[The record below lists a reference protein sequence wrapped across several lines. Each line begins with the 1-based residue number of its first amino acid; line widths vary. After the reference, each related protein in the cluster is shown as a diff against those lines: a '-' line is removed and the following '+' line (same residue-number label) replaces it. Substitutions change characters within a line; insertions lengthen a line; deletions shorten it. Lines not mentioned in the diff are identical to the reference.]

1 MSFDINT
8 NKLVV
13 KKLLTAI
20 ECGEDF
26 GPLLSDNAT
35 WWVPEACALS
45 GTYSIVELMS
55 AMAQLFAVYKS
66 PPKFDLEYLTA
77 EENRVAVFCSSTAEL
92 VDGSRI
98 LNRYHFLFI
107 FENGLIKAV
116 KEFMNTAIANQL
128 AARIAEL
135 QTK

>member
-1 MSFDINT
+1 MHNNNEA
-8 NKLVV
+8 NKIAA
-13 KKLLTAI
+13 KKLLATI
-20 ECGEDF
+20 ERGEDF
-26 GPLLSDNAT
+26 SPLLSADAT

-45 GTYSIVELMS
+45 GTYTIAELMS

-116 KEFMNTAIANQL
+116 KEFMNTAIANQV
-128 AARIAEL
+128 AERIVEL
-135 QTK
+135 QKE